1 MIHSTKTFNQAS
13 KAIKQGH
20 QSLSTASSPKKR
32 IHDWLTDYILSA
44 GLLALMT
51 GMFWVGDRSLY
62 HKVYYILLALPTFIA
77 LTLTPNLLAKTS
89 KNGILVCFLLFA
101 TYTAI
106 STSWS
111 GDIQLSSAK
120 RPIYIA
126 LLFYAAI
133 LITQKKPN
141 KLEKI
146 IFYSLLASAISA
158 IISIAN
164 YFHTSYGGRLS
175 GYGALYNPLLT
186 SHVYG
191 MFAALALALSLQPGK
206 SPWLPLLLFVILSTL
221 LLLTGSRTPLVG
233 LGACLLWL
241 SLINRNQRALWIIPG
256 ILICIIALYLVS
268 PENLISRGLSYRPQ
282 IWAEAWRQILQ
293 RPWLGHGYEYPFV
306 FVIPGLEFA
315 IADPHNIELAVLFSG
330 GIVGLMLWLLL
341 YTVALCFAWRNRHDQ
356 LVALASTALIFG
368 IAAGLTEGGAFMS
381 RPKEHWFL
389 IWIPMALLA
398 AAWLR
403 QKPGNSSYVK

>member
-1 MIHSTKTFNQAS
+1 
-13 KAIKQGH
+13 
-20 QSLSTASSPKKR
+20 
-32 IHDWLTDYILSA
+32 
-44 GLLALMT
+44 MT

-62 HKVYYILLALPTFIA
+62 HKVYYILLALPTLIA
-77 LTLTPNLLAKTS
+77 LILSPNLLAQTS

-101 TYTAI
+101 TYTTI
-106 STSWS
+106 SIIWS
-111 GDIQLSSAK
+111 ENIQLSSTK
-120 RPIYIA
+120 RPLYIA
-126 LLFYAAI
+126 LLFYSAI

-146 IFYSLLASAISA
+146 ISYSLWIAAISA
-158 IISIAN
+158 IISITK
-164 YFHTSYGGRLS
+164 YFHENYGGRFS

-206 SPWLPLLLFVILSTL
+206 NPWLPLFLLVILSTL
-221 LLLTGSRTPLVG
+221 LLLTGSRTPLMG

-241 SLINRNQRALWIIPG
+241 SLINLNRRALWVISGII
-256 ILICIIALYLVS
+256 IFIIALYLIS
-268 PENLISRGLSYRPQ
+268 PENIISRGLSHRPQ
-282 IWAEAWRQILQ
+282 IWAEAWRQSLQ
-293 RPWLGHGYEYPFV
+293 RPWFGHGYEHPFV
-306 FVIPGLEFA
+306 CVIPGLDFV

-341 YTVALCFAWRNRHDQ
+341 YGVALCFAWRNRHDQ

-403 QKPGNSSYVK
+403 QKPGNYSYAQ

>member
-1 MIHSTKTFNQAS
+1 MKHSTKTFNQAT

-20 QSLSTASSPKKR
+20 HSLSTASSPQKR
-32 IHDWLTDYILSA
+32 IHDWLADYILPA

-62 HKVYYILLALPTFIA
+62 HKVYYTLLAFPTLIA
-77 LTLTPNLLAKTS
+77 LILSPTLLAQTS
-89 KNGILVCFLLFA
+89 KNGILMCFLLFA

-106 STSWS
+106 SISWS
-111 GDIQLSSAK
+111 GNIQPSSIK

-126 LLFYAAI
+126 LLFYATI
-133 LITQKKPN
+133 LITQKNPN
-141 KLEKI
+141 RLEKI
-146 IFYSLLASAISA
+146 IYYSLWIATISA
-158 IISIAN
+158 IISITK
-164 YFHTSYGGRLS
+164 YFYTNYGGRFS

-191 MFAALALALSLQPGK
+191 MFAALALALSLQPGR
-206 SPWLPLLLFVILSTL
+206 SPWLPLGLFAILSAL
-221 LLLTGSRTPLVG
+221 LLLTGSRTPLTG
-233 LGACLLWL
+233 LGACLLWQG
-241 SLINRNQRALWIIPG
+241 LINRNMRILWIISGSLTG
-256 ILICIIALYLVS
+256 ITALFLID
-268 PENLISRGLSYRPQ
+268 PENLVSRGFSHRPQ

-293 RPWLGHGYEYPFV
+293 NPWFGHGYEYPFV
-306 FVIPGLEFA
+306 CVIPELDFT

-341 YTVALCFAWRNRHDQ
+341 YGVALCFAWRNRHDQ

-368 IAAGLTEGGAFMS
+368 ITAGLTEGSAFMS

-403 QKPGNSSYVK
+403 KKPGKS